1 MHIMASFRSCG
12 SAMERASKEI
22 PCLVCDLSEP
32 LTNLFAFRAPSRE
45 FMHIHE
51 KAAAVTYSREPV
63 HSQLTITVMKERNV
77 NDKHSVVIS
86 VLISCA
92 CKK

>member
-32 LTNLFAFRAPSRE
+32 LTNLFAFWAPWRE
-45 FMHIHE
+45 YMHIHE
-51 KAAAVTYSREPV
+51 KVSTAQQGTCLQQTDYYCNE
-63 HSQLTITVMKERNV
+63 IEE
-77 NDKHSVVIS
+77 
-86 VLISCA
+86 
-92 CKK
+92 CK